1 MKKSIEVKK
10 EESVVITIH
19 QKIIELKNDIG
30 RGFIKLGAY
39 LKEVRDKNL
48 YIEKGCESFEEYIG
62 MPELS
67 FSRSMVF
74 ALIGVF
80 EDFFQKST
88 QTDLMEIGYVKLDR
102 IRQFKGESNFE
113 EWIEKAKT
121 LSLSDLNAEIRETRG
136 EAEISY
142 VPKDDIA
149 ENITCP
155 FCGKIFQ
162 YRKNLTN

>member
-1 MKKSIEVKK
+1 
-10 EESVVITIH
+10 
-19 QKIIELKNDIG
+19 
-30 RGFIKLGAY
+30 
-39 LKEVRDKNL
+39 
-48 YIEKGCESFEEYIG
+48 

-80 EDFFQKST
+80 EDFFQEST
-88 QTDLMEIGYVKLDR
+88 HTDLMEIGYVKLDR

-121 LSLSDLNAEIRETRG
+121 LSLSDLNAEIREIRG
-136 EAEISY
+136 EAEINY
-142 VPKDDIA
+142 IPKDNVV

-162 YRKNLTN
+162 YRKNLTS